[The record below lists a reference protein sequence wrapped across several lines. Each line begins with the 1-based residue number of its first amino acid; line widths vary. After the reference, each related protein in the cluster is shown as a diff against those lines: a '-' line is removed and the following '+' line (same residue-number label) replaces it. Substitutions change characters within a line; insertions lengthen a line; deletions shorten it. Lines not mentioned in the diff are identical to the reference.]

1 MPFCKDSYVTAYKRR
16 LRACHWGVTLVA
28 IQVGECHLD
37 GHNWQWQLV
46 ARLFSS
52 TISSLFFSR
61 HFWHFGAWRCELSN
75 NKTVLS
81 ELHLIESRAVRED
94 AHTHPLGAQ
103 PVVCVPVARARLFAV
118 ASQPVEN
125 QVLFELVSVCFRD
138 RKKERRVYLIYVWC
152 WSCRLNWVGSFP
164 FSCAKHPEGRRWR
177 TMPSN
182 GDLCVP
188 STEVVNNN
196 KQT

>member
-1 MPFCKDSYVTAYKRR
+1 MTV
-16 LRACHWGVTLVA
+16 GGETLFIHNIVA
-28 IQVGECHLD
+28 L
-37 GHNWQWQLV
+37 
-46 ARLFSS
+46 
-52 TISSLFFSR
+52 FSR

-138 RKKERRVYLIYVWC
+138 GKKERRVYLIYVWC
-152 WSCRLNWVGSFP
+152 
-164 FSCAKHPEGRRWR
+164 
-177 TMPSN
+177 
-182 GDLCVP
+182 
-188 STEVVNNN
+188 
-196 KQT
+196 